1 MKQYE
6 IELKVL
12 LGSTADREKFM
23 TNARAKFPDM
33 KQTLDESQLNH
44 YFTGEVSTKI
54 ADAFEG
60 KISPERLTE
69 LRSLIEKGSDFSIRS
84 RFIAPDRTILVF
96 KVAMGHGSAVHGGIR
111 EEWEETLPGMSI
123 EELDTIML
131 GCGLKYLSK
140 WSRKRQTY
148 ETGTGISLCIEQNAG
163 YGHVVEIERVVHTER
178 DGILARDELRRLA
191 RELGFEE
198 VNPERLNRMFAYY
211 NQHWPKYYGTEEIFT
226 VL

>member
-12 LGSTADREKFM
+12 LGSTTDRDRFM
-23 TNARAKFPDM
+23 TNARAKFPDLA
-33 KQTLDESQLNH
+33 QTLDEAQLNH
-44 YFTGEVSTKI
+44 YFTGDVSTRI
-54 ADAFEG
+54 ADAFVE
-60 KISPERLTE
+60 KISTERLGE
-69 LRSLIEKGSDFSIRS
+69 LRSIIEKGSDFSIRS

-96 KVAMGHGSAVHGGIR
+96 KVSMGHGSAVHGAIR
-111 EEWEETLPGMSI
+111 EEWEEELPGMSI
-123 EELDTIML
+123 NELDALLLST
-131 GCGLKYLSK
+131 GLIYLSK
-140 WSRKRQTY
+140 WSRKRQTF
-148 ETGTGISLCIEQNAG
+148 ETGTGISLCVEQNAG

-191 RELGFEE
+191 RELGFEA